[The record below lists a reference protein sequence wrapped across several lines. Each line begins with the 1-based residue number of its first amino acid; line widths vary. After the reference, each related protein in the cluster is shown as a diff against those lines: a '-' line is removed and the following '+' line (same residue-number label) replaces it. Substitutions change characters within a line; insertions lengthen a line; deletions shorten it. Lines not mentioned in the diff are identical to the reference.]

1 MEIAQEKIDLI
12 KKIIKSDKKYID
24 NEDLFEDFFN
34 EACKRS
40 FLIVKSV
47 ANESSLEAYLK
58 KIVTTSIITVLK
70 DEGRVRRTREGFIP
84 EKTVSI
90 EEIVSQ
96 PKVETFIPAGKYS
109 DIHINYDIVDLKD
122 GPEEIVIKKEVLQT
136 LIDAIT
142 VSHSNTPSKQ
152 FLQLYELR
160 YVKGLKQKEIAQ
172 ELNLSQ
178 SEVSK
183 RLLELMEEVKT
194 AFNEA

>member
-1 MEIAQEKIDLI
+1 MELAQEKIDLI

-34 EACKRS
+34 ESCKRS

-47 ANESSLEAYLK
+47 TNQTSLEAYLK

-84 EKTVSI
+84 EKTVPI
-90 EEIVSQ
+90 EEVISQ
-96 PKVETFIPAGKYS
+96 TVKETFIPTGKYA
-109 DIHINYDIVDLKD
+109 DVHINYDIVDLKD
-122 GPEEIVIKKEVLQT
+122 GPEEIAIKKEVLQT
-136 LIDAIT
+136 LVDAVTIAHT
-142 VSHSNTPSKQ
+142 NAPEKQ
-152 FLQLYELR
+152 FMQLYELR